1 MDPLQPL
8 SSPAGPAKVEQL
20 VRDAKIAAMRGDHKQ
35 EMALVDEALILAPKS
50 PGVWEAKGDAL
61 MALGNKGEAK
71 TAYKQGLDLAPGHN
85 NLEAKYAEIILGQ
98 VPLVNPE
105 MISSNDV
112 GTFASGK
119 MASLISV
126 FLPGLGHIILGQTV
140 KGACFMGGMVLAFV
154 LCSLLG
160 GFSAFLSLFRNFQ
173 DLNGLGVFTLV
184 GTVFFYVFIQ
194 FDVASVAKGLVP
206 PKYVRPIP
214 PVDKPF

>member
-8 SSPAGPAKVEQL
+8 STPSGTAKVEQL

-35 EMALVDEALILAPKS
+35 EMILVEEALALAPKS

-61 MALGNKGEAK
+61 MASGRKGEAK
-71 TAYKQGLDLAPGHN
+71 EAYKNGLELAPGHN
-85 NLEAKYAEIILGQ
+85 SLEAKYAELILGQ

-105 MISSNDV
+105 MINANDV

-126 FLPGLGHIILGQTV
+126 FMPGMGHIILGQTV
-140 KGACFMGGMVLAFV
+140 KGACFMAGMVVALI
-154 LCSLLG
+154 LCFALG
-160 GFSAFLSLFRNFQ
+160 SIPAILSLYKNFQ
-173 DLNGLGVFTLV
+173 DVNGLGVLTLV
-184 GTVFFYVFIQ
+184 ATIFFYVFIQ
-194 FDVASVAKGLVP
+194 FDAASVAKKLVP
-206 PKYVRPIP
+206 PKYARPIP